1 MGLKLIEEK
10 SKKSYKK
17 EVAHLV
23 MEYYT
28 YIYQNT
34 EVHDISTCN
43 FNEAYNMFEWNG
55 PQVKDSYKS
64 NLEYFTAY
72 YPMIVEE
79 TVASIIQET
88 DKLFISSLIT
98 ERIDLIFKPTEKVPE
113 RKPINNK
120 HTINVVV
127 YEKNLNT
134 MIKDS
139 TNELSMGVGDIV
151 MVTNY
156 KSKKQIEYCFIG
168 IIINA
173 SEKNNMYR
181 ILVTNDKEKYI
192 GSYKSYQL
200 VWVSN
205 IISSK
210 RECVSTY
217 KLGRSSIGKLLMTPE
232 SIVKLEKP
240 EKSIKTVKPEH
251 MDSYYEKLNEIQKSA
266 IEKSLNQKI
275 TLIQG
280 PPGTGKTLTIACLIS
295 QLIRQGLKVLVCAP
309 SNMAVSMLVQS
320 NSPWEWLFTKK
331 PCWMHV
337 YSERNPY
344 NQNKPKTRIDIC
356 NRTLGKISAYLDGTP
371 IGTEDDKVLE
381 NMNKV
386 RLVFSTLS
394 MSGSAT
400 VTNMMFDVV
409 IIDEAC
415 QSIEP
420 SSIIPMQ
427 NSLSHVILVGDPK
440 QLPATVLSGIS
451 KLSISLF
458 ERLSTVISPIMLT
471 TQYRMHNKISHF
483 PSKAF
488 YNGQL
493 INGLSLNSVLPI
505 AFVDVNGMEIKQ
517 NRSICNQT
525 ELCTIKK
532 LLPHVMNKYKSAA
545 IITPYKEQQKIIS
558 TDSTIVKSGITV
570 TTVDGFQGQEKDCII
585 ISTVRTSA
593 IGFLSDCRR
602 MNVALTRAKYTVI
615 VVGSIKLLS
624 KNEFW
629 NDFIIYLY
637 NISCVYTCE
646 RVIQLLATE
655 ITDASD
661 IQCKEKDI
669 DSSVEDIIKNFETG
683 YNLKKMCSSRI
694 FKIKR

>member
-1 MGLKLIEEK
+1 MGLELIKEENNE
-10 SKKSYKK
+10 SYKK
-17 EVAHLV
+17 EVTSLV
-23 MEYYT
+23 VEYYT
-28 YIYQNT
+28 YIHQNT
-34 EVHDISTCN
+34 EARDISTGD
-43 FNEAYNMFEWNG
+43 FNMAYNMFKCTG

-88 DKLFISSLIT
+88 NKLFFSKLIT
-98 ERIDLIFKPTEKVPE
+98 ERIRLISKLEE
-113 RKPINNK
+113 NNDSPIEPVTNK
-120 HTINVVV
+120 HTINAEV
-127 YEKNLNT
+127 YEKSQIIIT
-134 MIKDS
+134 KDGTS
-139 TNELSMGVGDIV
+139 ELSMGVGDIV
-151 MVTNY
+151 IVAIDNSI
-156 KSKKQIEYCFIG
+156 KSDIKYCFIG

-181 ILVTNDKEKYI
+181 ILVTDDKYEYA
-192 GSYKSYQL
+192 GPYKSYQL
-200 VWVSN
+200 VWISN

-210 RECVSTY
+210 REYVAICR
-217 KLGRSSIGKLLMTPE
+217 LGRSSIGKLLMAPE
-232 SIVKLEKP
+232 SIIKLEKP

-251 MDSYYEKLNEIQKSA
+251 MDSYYEKLNEVQKSA
-266 IEKSLNQKI
+266 IEKSLNRKI

-280 PPGTGKTLTIACLIS
+280 PPGTGKTLTIACLIA

-320 NSPWEWLFTKK
+320 NSPWEWLFTKES
-331 PCWMHV
+331 CWIHV
-337 YSERNPY
+337 YSERIPDKS
-344 NQNKPKTRIDIC
+344 NKPKTRIDMY

-371 IGTEDDKVLE
+371 LDKKDSKLFE
-381 NMNKV
+381 NMGNV

-400 VTNMMFDVV
+400 VEKMAFDVV

-427 NSLSHVILVGDPK
+427 KALSHVILVGDPM
-440 QLPATVLSGIS
+440 QLPATVLSGIA

-458 ERLSTVISPIMLT
+458 ERLSTVMCPILLN

-488 YNGQL
+488 YNGRL
-493 INGLSLNSVLPI
+493 INGVSLNSVLPI
-505 AFVDVNGMEIKQ
+505 AFVNVNGMEKKQ
-517 NRSICNQT
+517 NRSICNQM

-545 IITPYKEQQKIIS
+545 IITPYKEQHKIIS
-558 TDSTIVKSGITV
+558 TDSTIAESGITV

-585 ISTVRTSA
+585 ISTVRTNA
-593 IGFLSDCRR
+593 MGFLSDCRR

-624 KNEFW
+624 KDEIW

-646 RVIQLLATE
+646 SVIKLLATE
-655 ITDASD
+655 ITDESD
-661 IQCKEKDI
+661 IQCKDKDK
-669 DSSVEDIIKNFETG
+669 DSSIEDIIKKMNSVF
-683 YNLKKMCSSRI
+683 NLKKHVQ
-694 FKIKR
+694 